1 MKDILLPNTLEAT
14 TDLLNII
21 RNAGI
26 LLIATPSNFT
36 REIARVIN
44 TEITTEHILIILTKG
59 IEQSSLALMSEIFPT
74 RT

>member
-44 TEITTEHILIILTKG
+44 TGITTEHILIILTKG